1 MRHLYSS
8 RFRLRSLRWDIGWS
22 DGEIDQSGSNGPAVD
37 DSLVQASVMYSG
49 ARRDICRVIG
59 LNFPCIIIAEL
70 TSSSV
75 FSLPQILEW
84 QTLGKCETAA
94 G

>member
-1 MRHLYSS
+1 MRHLCSS

-22 DGEIDQSGSNGPAVD
+22 DGEIDRSGSNGPAVD

-59 LNFPCIIIAEL
+59 FSFPCTIIAEL
-70 TSSSV
+70 ASSSV
-75 FSLPQILEW
+75 LSLPQMLEW
-84 QTLGKCETAA
+84 QILGECETIA